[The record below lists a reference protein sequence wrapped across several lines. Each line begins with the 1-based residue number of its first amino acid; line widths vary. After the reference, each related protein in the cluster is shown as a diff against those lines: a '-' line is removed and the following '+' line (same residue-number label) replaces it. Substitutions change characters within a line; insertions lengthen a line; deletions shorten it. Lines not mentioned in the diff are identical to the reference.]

1 MFNVCEDGDISEVK
15 DMEKLLYEEN
25 LNMKSL
31 ENIQNMINDMNI
43 KYPKK

>member
-1 MFNVCEDGDISEVK
+1 
-15 DMEKLLYEEN
+15 MEKLLYEEN